1 MDKYTILIIFNLPF
15 VIFGIFSALARY
27 KESAMGRLSLLMRL
41 VFWLTIGL
49 GIIFAQDIYDFLV
62 QNDLT
67 NSQPLSLADV
77 VLVTGVNFCLFL
89 SIRAYTRIDHTERR
103 LSDLQEKLSIELSKN
118 QPRE

>member
-27 KESAMGRLSLLMRL
+27 KESSLGRLSLLLRL
-41 VFWLTIGL
+41 VFWVLIGL
-49 GIIFAQDIYDFLV
+49 GIIFGQQIYDYLV

-89 SIRAYTRIDHTERR
+89 SIRAYTRLDHTERR
-103 LSDLQEKLSIELSKN
+103 LSDLQEKLSIILSK
-118 QPRE
+118 EKK